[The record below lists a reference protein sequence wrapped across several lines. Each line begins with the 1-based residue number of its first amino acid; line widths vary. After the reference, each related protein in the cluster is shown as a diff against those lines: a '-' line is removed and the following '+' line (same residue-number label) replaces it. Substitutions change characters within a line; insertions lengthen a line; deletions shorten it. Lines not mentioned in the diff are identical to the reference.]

1 MSLAAKWGV
10 TRSLIIYYGQPWKTA
25 RMRRFYAQF
34 VSSGDLCVDVGAH
47 VGNRI
52 RAWRAL
58 GAHAVAVEPQPRMVK
73 TLERFFGSDPQV
85 TIMPVGLSDRP
96 GELTLHV
103 NSRNPTITSFSS
115 DWVEAF
121 SRMESAPFDEDVAVK
136 VTTLDELIAQHGV
149 PDHHRAEAWKYML
162 GVSRSERAEEM
173 SIRKRMDNEHK
184 ELEKAWRAQPNGE
197 LARAVKAEVQPHR
210 KALGQ
215 SLPPMIPRDFT
226 RDAYLARLRK
236 IFGAHLPKPGSC

>member
-34 VSSGDLCVDVGAH
+34 VSAGDLCVDVGAH

-58 GAHAVAVEPQPRMVK
+58 GAHAVAVEPQPRMVT

-103 NSRNPTITSFSS
+103 NTKLREYT
-115 DWVEAF
+115 
-121 SRMESAPFDEDVAVK
+121 
-136 VTTLDELIAQHGV
+136 
-149 PDHHRAEAWKYML
+149 ML
-162 GVSRSERAEEM
+162 
-173 SIRKRMDNEHK
+173 
-184 ELEKAWRAQPNGE
+184 
-197 LARAVKAEVQPHR
+197 
-210 KALGQ
+210 
-215 SLPPMIPRDFT
+215 
-226 RDAYLARLRK
+226 
-236 IFGAHLPKPGSC
+236 

>member
-34 VSSGDLCVDVGAH
+34 VSPGDLCVDVGAH

-103 NSRNPTITSFSS
+103 NTRNPTITSFSA
-115 DWVEAF
+115 DWVDAF
-121 SRMESAPFDEDVAVK
+121 SRIESAPFDEEVAVE

-149 PDHHRAEAWKYML
+149 PAFCKIDVEGFEDKVMAGLSTPIPVLSFEAFPLEVERSLACVDKLMTL
-162 GVSRSERAEEM
+162 GAYRFRT
-173 SIRKRMDNEHK
+173 
-184 ELEKAWRAQPNGE
+184 
-197 LARAVKAEVQPHR
+197 VKAEQFRWVE
-210 KALGQ
+210 
-215 SLPPMIPRDFT
+215 SDWM
-226 RDAYLARLRK
+226 DADAVRARLK
-236 IFGAHLPKPGSC
+236 AWTMQEGSGDVYAQLHSM